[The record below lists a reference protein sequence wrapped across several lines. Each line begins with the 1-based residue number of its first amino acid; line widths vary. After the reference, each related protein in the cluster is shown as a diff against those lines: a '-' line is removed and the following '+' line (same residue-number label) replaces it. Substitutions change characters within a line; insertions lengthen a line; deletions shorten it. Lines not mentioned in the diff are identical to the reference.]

1 MKKQLKL
8 LLLVAL
14 LASYCLPSFGQ
25 ASTEGRVFWATLT
38 IGDNNEN
45 KKEFKPYIAISSKK
59 ACKVIITNPR
69 TGYRKEKDVL
79 ANDWTTI
86 KDIPLTE
93 WYPST
98 DTDNSHD
105 PNYSENPYNN
115 GLLIQS
121 DEDISVY
128 VANRMK
134 YSFDASNILP
144 VTALGSEYIT
154 QDFPPSEQR
163 SVFAILATED
173 DTKIDITPTAQTVK
187 GKTGTFQITLQRG
200 ETYQVMSNSDNKY
213 LLSGGNDLQVNIVDI
228 NSQSLLRN
236 FRLDSIVT
244 SLDINYANNIL
255 AVGTYDN
262 LMYLFDIRSRNLIC
276 KMICH
281 SEPITDV
288 KISNDST
295 VVYSTSY
302 DSFFRIWDL
311 FRFSALKTF
320 SLENSPSINNI
331 LLLENENYV
340 LLNNFN
346 SSLEIMDIINEVQ
359 VKKFTGHKH
368 NNYCTDC
375 CLYTYYTGKNKQNDL
390 VFTGDEEC
398 NLCYYNV
405 RDEGGK
411 CNKICLKDNI
421 KIDNNNKLPLVV
433 DCLDIYKSNNEN
445 IIACS
450 IMGDLNNSILLFKQ
464 DKKDT

>member
-1 MKKQLKL
+1 MEMEIEKEE
-8 LLLVAL
+8 
-14 LASYCLPSFGQ
+14 SRNSLPSF
-25 ASTEGRVFWATLT
+25 SVFDKIINCHSDTITSITFTNEKSDKKLLAT
-38 IGDNNEN
+38 G
-45 KKEFKPYIAISSKK
+45 S
-59 ACKVIITNPR
+59 
-69 TGYRKEKDVL
+69 
-79 ANDWTTI
+79 NDKFVKLFEI
-86 KDIPLTE
+86 
-93 WYPST
+93 
-98 DTDNSHD
+98 NS
-105 PNYSENPYNN
+105 
-115 GLLIQS
+115 
-121 DEDISVY
+121 
-128 VANRMK
+128 
-134 YSFDASNILP
+134 SNINDNTNSQENTNNLKEIWKYQYHIY
-144 VTALGSEYIT
+144 GIN
-154 QDFPPSEQR
+154 
-163 SVFAILATED
+163 
-173 DTKIDITPTAQTVK
+173 KIK
-187 GKTGTFQITLQRG
+187 F
-200 ETYQVMSNSDNKY
+200 NSDNKY

-405 RDEGGK
+405 RDEGDK

-450 IMGDLNNSILLFKQ
+450 IMGDLNNSILLLKQ